1 MCSLFFFPLSLRV
14 APSRHAGE
22 MSVHPSQDRNG
33 WIDGRVDARAPIHP
47 PSIIRAVA
55 THILPRRG
63 WFCHVQK
70 RSCSRRTATR
80 YTPNVRPRAARR
92 LVRQFTVVN
101 LNPKMLSGAFVPG
114 PAGDNEGG
122 TPICPVDAG
131 GCRNNGQGWCECTLG
146 APSPRAHGRVSRW
159 CVCECCGCCF
169 PVLAVF
175 AQRLE
180 RQLMAVH
187 CTGKWTTARTNP
199 NQPLW
204 MIE

>member
-1 MCSLFFFPLSLRV
+1 MGGLMGGWTPARPPTHPRSFAQLLRISCRDV
-14 APSRHAGE
+14 R
-22 MSVHPSQDRNG
+22 
-33 WIDGRVDARAPIHP
+33 
-47 PSIIRAVA
+47 
-55 THILPRRG
+55 

-122 TPICPVDAG
+122 TPICPVGAG
-131 GCRNNGQGWCECTLG
+131 GCQNNGQGWCECTLG